1 MNQIIDLRSD
11 TVTKPTPAMREAM
24 AKAEVG
30 DDVYGEDPTVN
41 LLEQTAAEMLGKEA
55 GMFVPSGTM
64 GNLIA
69 QITHCGRGQEVIMG
83 AQSHTFYYEVGGAS
97 VVGSLIFH
105 TVEEDRLGQISPE
118 QVAHAIRGVNIHFP
132 VTGLLCLENTHNRA
146 GGTVTDIA
154 HTKALCDLAHSN
166 NVKTHLD
173 GARVFNAATYLGC
186 KVNQLVA
193 EFDSVQ
199 FCLSKGLGAPVGSLL
214 VGKQDFIQQARQF
227 RKMLGGGMR
236 QAGILAAAG
245 LIALTEMSK
254 RLEEDHQAARRL
266 AEGLNLVPGL
276 AVDMETVQTN
286 MVFVDTTDSGRNGN
300 DWTNLL
306 RENGVLINA
315 VGPNRLRFV
324 THFDLDRTDIE
335 AALTTVVKLAR

>member
-1 MNQIIDLRSD
+1 
-11 TVTKPTPAMREAM
+11 
-24 AKAEVG
+24 
-30 DDVYGEDPTVN
+30 
-41 LLEQTAAEMLGKEA
+41 
-55 GMFVPSGTM
+55 
-64 GNLIA
+64 
-69 QITHCGRGQEVIMG
+69 
-83 AQSHTFYYEVGGAS
+83 
-97 VVGSLIFH
+97 
-105 TVEEDRLGQISPE
+105 
-118 QVAHAIRGVNIHFP
+118 
-132 VTGLLCLENTHNRA
+132 
-146 GGTVTDIA
+146 
-154 HTKALCDLAHSN
+154 
-166 NVKTHLD
+166 
-173 GARVFNAATYLGC
+173 
-186 KVNQLVA
+186 
-193 EFDSVQ
+193 
-199 FCLSKGLGAPVGSLL
+199 
-214 VGKQDFIQQARQF
+214 
-227 RKMLGGGMR
+227 MLGGGMR

-306 RENGVLINA
+306 KENGVLINA